1 VIVDAILTCL
11 ASSVMISDLALDAL
25 QGGKSVSM
33 WEKDLNLSS
42 FVARVAGKTIRNA
55 KTHARAGNAL
65 NVARSVSAFRGRAEV
80 MVPVSKRSVLVWSKY
95 TFSDVIFSGVC
106 ILQVSHQLR
115 SRTSLQQPHRRD
127 KVRCEGVRWV
137 ALMPLVCVCSSVN
150 DR

>member
-1 VIVDAILTCL
+1 
-11 ASSVMISDLALDAL
+11 MISGLALDAL
-25 QGGKSVSM
+25 QGEKSVFM
-33 WEKDLNLSS
+33 WEKDLNLLS

-55 KTHARAGNAL
+55 RMHVPVGNAL
-65 NVARSVSAFRGRAEV
+65 NVARSVLAFRGKAEV
-80 MVPVSKRSVLVWSKY
+80 MALVSKQSVFVWSKY
-95 TFSDVIFSGVC
+95 TSSDTIFSGVC

-137 ALMPLVCVCSSVN
+137 ALMLLVCALVD